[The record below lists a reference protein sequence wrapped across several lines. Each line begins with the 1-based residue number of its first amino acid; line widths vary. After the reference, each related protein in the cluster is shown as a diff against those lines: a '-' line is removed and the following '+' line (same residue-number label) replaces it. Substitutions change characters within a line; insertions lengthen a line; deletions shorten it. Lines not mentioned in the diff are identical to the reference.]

1 MFKKQNHLCRC
12 LAAALLFVA
21 APTAGFAA
29 DVVTSPDGSIKV
41 TIGVKDGRP
50 YYTVN
55 HNDKVVVNT
64 SYLGFRLSDAPFD
77 NDFKITSKSRN
88 TKHETWTQ
96 PWGEDRVVD
105 CHYNELRVN
114 LQQKDRLRRQLSLVF
129 RVFNDGLGFRYE
141 FPRQK
146 NLGDFHIMEEKTQIA
161 MPVDAEAWTEPT
173 NRTRYYE
180 ALWTKAPLSTKDTVS
195 TPITIEVGDSLFMVL
210 HEANL
215 TDYASLNYTPRHLPG
230 AAVTLVAALTPWS
243 NGVNVYATAPFV
255 SPWRTITIT
264 KTPGELITSKLML
277 NLNEPC
283 KIADTS
289 WITTGK
295 YVGIWWGM
303 HMRDYT
309 WSQGPNHGA
318 TTYNAK
324 RYIDFAARHHM
335 KGVLVEGWNYGWDG
349 DWTKDGDKFSFTNAY
364 PDYDLEGLQRY
375 ALDRGVSLVAHNET
389 GGAAS
394 NYENQLDSAFSL
406 YRRLGIKVIK
416 TGYVNPLMDDKEDQ
430 HSQYGIRHY
439 RKVLETA
446 AKYHIMVINHE
457 PAMPSGLCRTWPN
470 LMSGEG
476 MRGQEYNAWSSDG
489 GNPPY
494 HVCVLPFTRGLAGA
508 MDFTPG
514 IFDFTNKAQPGT
526 RPQNHRHEATCRVHT
541 AIFTVADGCG
551 QDREL

>member
-21 APTAGFAA
+21 APAAGFAA

-96 PWGEDRVVD
+96 SWGEDRVVD

-146 NLGDFHIMEEKTQIA
+146 NLGDFQIMEEKTEIA

-215 TDYASLNYTPRHLPG
+215 TDYSSLN
-230 AAVTLVAALTPWS
+230 
-243 NGVNVYATAPFV
+243 
-255 SPWRTITIT
+255 
-264 KTPGELITSKLML
+264 
-277 NLNEPC
+277 
-283 KIADTS
+283 
-289 WITTGK
+289 
-295 YVGIWWGM
+295 
-303 HMRDYT
+303 
-309 WSQGPNHGA
+309 
-318 TTYNAK
+318 
-324 RYIDFAARHHM
+324 
-335 KGVLVEGWNYGWDG
+335 
-349 DWTKDGDKFSFTNAY
+349 
-364 PDYDLEGLQRY
+364 
-375 ALDRGVSLVAHNET
+375 
-389 GGAAS
+389 
-394 NYENQLDSAFSL
+394 
-406 YRRLGIKVIK
+406 
-416 TGYVNPLMDDKEDQ
+416 
-430 HSQYGIRHY
+430 
-439 RKVLETA
+439 
-446 AKYHIMVINHE
+446 
-457 PAMPSGLCRTWPN
+457 
-470 LMSGEG
+470 
-476 MRGQEYNAWSSDG
+476 
-489 GNPPY
+489 
-494 HVCVLPFTRGLAGA
+494 
-508 MDFTPG
+508 
-514 IFDFTNKAQPGT
+514 
-526 RPQNHRHEATCRVHT
+526 
-541 AIFTVADGCG
+541 
-551 QDREL
+551 